1 MEVIAREIGKGVARL
16 LGGLVLILLFI
27 FYVAPWMTGLP
38 MLRPLTGFIEE
49 RGIDAGALYYTDLEE
64 FAEAEAQMSN
74 TMMYMPRT
82 PENEE

>member
-1 MEVIAREIGKGVARL
+1 MKVIAREIGKGVARL
-16 LGGLVLILLFI
+16 LGSFVLILLFI

-38 MLRPLTGFIEE
+38 MLRSLTGFIEE

-74 TMMYMPRT
+74 TMAYMPRT
-82 PENEE
+82 PETEE